1 MAISGTGAA
10 VCELTALAGIS
21 DIVPINRRGI
31 ALALMVGNIIPFT
44 PYVMY
49 AQLLSTRASWRWG
62 MWISLIWNFVVF
74 TGLATCYFPKAH
86 PRMAEM
92 TKIAILKQIDYVGAI
107 LSTVGIC
114 VL

>member
-31 ALALMVGNIIPFT
+31 ALALMVGCIIPFT

-49 AQLLSTRASWRWG
+49 AQLLSTKASWRWG
-62 MWISLIWNFVVF
+62 MWISLIWNAVVF
-74 TGLATCYFPKAH
+74 LGLATCYFPKAH

-92 TKIAILKQIDYVGAI
+92 SKMAILKQIDYVGAI

-114 VL
+114 IL